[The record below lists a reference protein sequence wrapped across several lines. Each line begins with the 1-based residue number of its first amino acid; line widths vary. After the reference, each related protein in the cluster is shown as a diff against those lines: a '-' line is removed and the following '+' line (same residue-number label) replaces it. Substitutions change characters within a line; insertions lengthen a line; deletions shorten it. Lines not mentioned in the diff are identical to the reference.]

1 MHRLSRKDPDAPGHD
16 SFLDIVA
23 NMVGILI
30 ILVMV
35 VGMRAK
41 NAPVVA
47 AIPHRVARAE
57 TKLKKQLAAEQ
68 SLRQDVLKVA
78 DQIQDLQQETN
89 AQGRRRAALATMVS
103 ALKHQIRSHTEQM
116 DAETQEDFDRR
127 RSLSEAKS
135 RRDQLGRARARAE
148 AVRAEP
154 IVVQSYPT
162 PLSKTVDQHEVHFQL
177 RKGRVAFVPWK
188 QLLERALV
196 DARLKA
202 SKLFDPGEIKGE
214 VGPEGGFR
222 IHYKYNMTRNSQFV
236 ELIPVSRQ
244 LGESI
249 EDALAEGSRFRRT
262 LANYD
267 PDRST
272 VTIWTYP
279 DSFAEFRRLKK
290 EAFRLGFATAA
301 RPLPS
306 SLHIRGSHH
315 GSKSAAQ

>member
-1 MHRLSRKDPDAPGHD
+1 MHRLSRKETDAPGHD

-41 NAPVVA
+41 NAPVAA
-47 AIPHRVARAE
+47 AIPAGGARTE
-57 TKLKKQLAAEQ
+57 TTLKQELAAEQ
-68 SLRQDVLKVA
+68 SLRGDVLKVA
-78 DQIQDLQQETN
+78 GQIQDLQQETSI
-89 AQGRRRAALATMVS
+89 QGRRRDALATVVS
-103 ALKHQIRSHTEQM
+103 AIEHEIRSRREQM
-116 DAETQEDFDRR
+116 DARTQKDFDLR
-127 RSLSEAKS
+127 RSLSEAELHK
-135 RRDQLGRARARAE
+135 DQLQLARARAE

-162 PLSKTVDQHEVHFQL
+162 PLSKTVDQGEAHFQL
-177 RKGRVAFVPWK
+177 RAGRLAFVPWK
-188 QLLERALV
+188 QLLERVVV

-202 SKLFDPGEIKGE
+202 SKLFNPAAVMGT

-222 IHYKYNMTRNSQFV
+222 IHYKMTRGNLFV
-236 ELIPVSRQ
+236 ELIPASRQ
-244 LGESI
+244 LGEPI
-249 EDALAEGSRFRRT
+249 EGALAEGSRFRRI
-262 LANYD
+262 LARYH
-267 PDRST
+267 PGSST

-279 DSFAEFRRLKK
+279 DSFAEFRRLKA

-301 RPLPS
+301 RPLP
-306 SLHIRGSHH
+306 LGVHISGSRH